1 MHHRNNMLKLLIA
14 SLSVA
19 SALKIEQAPVKPALQ
34 AKQLVNLRGGEVDP
48 TQLAKYAEITVEV

>member
-1 MHHRNNMLKLLIA
+1 MTCKLLIA
-14 SLSVA
+14 TLSVV